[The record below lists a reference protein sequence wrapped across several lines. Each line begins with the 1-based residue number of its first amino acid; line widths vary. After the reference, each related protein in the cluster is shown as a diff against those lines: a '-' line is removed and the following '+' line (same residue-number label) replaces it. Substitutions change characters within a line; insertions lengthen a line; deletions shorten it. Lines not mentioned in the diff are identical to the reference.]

1 LYLKITNYSAAGAS
15 QQGALQHLV
24 LSAQHFALSALQQ
37 TAALSLQHLSQHF
50 FSPHFPQQLIAAN
63 ATATI
68 RSIFFIIQ

>member
-1 LYLKITNYSAAGAS
+1 
-15 QQGALQHLV
+15 LQHLV